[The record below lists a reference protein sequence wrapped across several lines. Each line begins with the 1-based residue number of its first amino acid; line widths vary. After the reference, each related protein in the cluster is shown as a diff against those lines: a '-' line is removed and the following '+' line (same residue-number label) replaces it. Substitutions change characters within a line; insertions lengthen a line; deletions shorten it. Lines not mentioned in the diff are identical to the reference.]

1 MSSSAHD
8 LLPQVDLGNTF
19 GVLFIAVTLSALL
32 FGLTNVQIFI
42 YFQTQ
47 RNTGMTPFKLIVI
60 WLWILDALHLAL
72 IVHCIYYYLVTKY
85 ANFNALTEIVWSF
98 KLQLILDVFI
108 VPTVHFSYIYRIWI
122 VSKSRSRV
130 LPAVSTCIVVVLT
143 GGGSVTGNALHSILN
158 IFPGISVPVF
168 MAQYHCHVFRDIV
181 AIEWTAYLTLGSV
194 TFSDIVIASSLC
206 YLLATS
212 RTGFSSTDSFITK
225 LVSYIISTDYLTSVC
240 SMIAVI
246 TCAVMP
252 KNFIFLSI
260 EFIVIKLYVNSFMA
274 LMNARYYLQTNVVS
288 VGSECHVRHE
298 VYHPELH
305 INTSQD
311 DKPQTNVSDDVVLYT
326 TRPGCHVTED
336 NGKHP
341 SSLA

>member
-1 MSSSAHD
+1 MEFEAS
-8 LLPQVDLGNTF
+8 
-19 GVLFIAVTLSALL
+19 
-32 FGLTNVQIFI
+32 
-42 YFQTQ
+42 
-47 RNTGMTPFKLIVI
+47 
-60 WLWILDALHLAL
+60 
-72 IVHCIYYYLVTKY
+72 
-85 ANFNALTEIVWSF
+85 
-98 KLQLILDVFI
+98 
-108 VPTVHFSYIYRIWI
+108 

-130 LPAVSTCIVVVLT
+130 LPVVLTCIVVVLT
-143 GGGSVTGNALHSILN
+143 GGISI
-158 IFPGISVPVF
+158 PVV

-181 AIEWTAYLTLGSV
+181 AIEWTAYLTLGAV
-194 TFSDIVIASSLC
+194 TFSDIIIASSLC

-225 LVSYIISTDYLTSVC
+225 LVGYIISTGYLTSVC

-252 KNFIFLSI
+252 KNFVFLSI

-288 VGSECHVRHE
+288 VGSECHVRHD

-311 DKPQTNVSDDVVLYT
+311 DKPQTNVSDDVVLHI

-336 NGKHP
+336 GDNGQESFHVGVTDY
-341 SSLA
+341 